1 MHSGWPDRDRLLRKK
16 WEGIEMMSIK
26 SLYEI
31 SEITVWRKGMIVF
44 SWRSPSSP
52 SSELSGKNGED
63 KVTGKRDGVIRELKK
78 HEHGK
83 LVKSYKPC
91 SRSTRSWTF
100 AYRRCMTNDVKLSD
114 FAFYGGLEHKIAVC
128 LFFFFA
134 EARYISLEFNGRK
147 VRQYRDNLN
156 DMNCN
161 KVSDEVWNIA
171 NSFRYHKMWRAN

>member
-63 KVTGKRDGVIRELKK
+63 KVTGKRDGVIRELTHE
-78 HEHGK
+78 HEHGR

-128 LFFFFA
+128 LFFFLLKIYFF
-134 EARYISLEFNGRK
+134 RIQLQKSSPISRQLEWHE
-147 VRQYRDNLN
+147 L
-156 DMNCN
+156 
-161 KVSDEVWNIA
+161 
-171 NSFRYHKMWRAN
+171 

>member
-16 WEGIEMMSIK
+16 REGIEMMSIK

-31 SEITVWRKGMIVF
+31 SEITVWRKEMIVF

-78 HEHGK
+78 HEHGR

-114 FAFYGGLEHKIAVC
+114 FAFYGGLALLTSGLKG
-128 LFFFFA
+128 
-134 EARYISLEFNGRK
+134 RYMQICGTHVLWVTGCSAKNR
-147 VRQYRDNLN
+147 
-156 DMNCN
+156 M
-161 KVSDEVWNIA
+161 
-171 NSFRYHKMWRAN
+171 

>member
-78 HEHGK
+78 HEHGR

-114 FAFYGGLEHKIAVC
+114 FAFMEDLHCSQVA
-128 LFFFFA
+128 
-134 EARYISLEFNGRK
+134 
-147 VRQYRDNLN
+147 
-156 DMNCN
+156 
-161 KVSDEVWNIA
+161 
-171 NSFRYHKMWRAN
+171 WRADTCRYAALMYFGLLGARPKIGCKHEYNHYIKSQI